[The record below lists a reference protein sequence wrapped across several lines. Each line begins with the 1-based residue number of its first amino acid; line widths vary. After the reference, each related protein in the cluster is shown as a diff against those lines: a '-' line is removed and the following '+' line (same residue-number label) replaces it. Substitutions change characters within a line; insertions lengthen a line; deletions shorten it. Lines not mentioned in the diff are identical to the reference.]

1 MEVPRGTVTLKP
13 GREKPVRQRHPWIFS
28 GAIAR
33 ISPEAEDGDLVDV
46 RAADGAW
53 LAQGFLNRRSQIQ
66 VRILTWQEG
75 ETVDEHFWRRR
86 LLRAVD
92 VRRPPVVEETTD
104 ACRLVNGESDFLPGL
119 VVDRYADWLVF
130 QAGTLAMDRR
140 KRMLAAL
147 LLEITGAQGVVERSD
162 MTVRRMEGLP
172 ESREVLAG
180 VAPPNPVTIRE
191 AGHRFLVDLERG
203 QKTGFYLDQR
213 VNRQRVAVYCR
224 DRTVLNGFAYTG
236 GFAVHALAAGAR
248 HVTNVDTSGDVLRL
262 AAENLRLNGFD
273 AEGQAETVVGDL
285 FQLLRLW
292 QTEGRRFDVI
302 VLDPPKFASRRS
314 HLDRAL
320 RGYKDINLQ
329 AFKLLRPGGILATF
343 SCSGL
348 VDPPLFQKVV
358 FGAALDAGRQVQILE
373 WLRQAPDHPVALTFP
388 EGAYLKGLICRVV
401 Y

>member
-1 MEVPRGTVTLKP
+1 M
-13 GREKPVRQRHPWIFS
+13 
-28 GAIAR
+28 
-33 ISPEAEDGDLVDV
+33 DV
-46 RAADGAW
+46 RAADGTW

-75 ETVDEHFWRRR
+75 EVIDEHFWRRR

-92 VRRPPVVEETTD
+92 VRRPPVVEEATD

-119 VVDRYADWLVF
+119 VVDRYADWLVL

-140 KRMLAAL
+140 KRRLAAL
-147 LLEITGAQGVVERSD
+147 LQEITGAQGVVERSD
-162 MTVRRMEGLP
+162 MAVRRMEGLP
-172 ESREVLAG
+172 ESREILAG
-180 VAPPNPVTIRE
+180 VAPPNPVTIQE
-191 AGHRFLVDLERG
+191 AGHRFLVDLEGG

-262 AAENLRLNGFD
+262 AVENLRLNGFD
-273 AEGQAETVVGDL
+273 PEEQADTVVGDL

-292 QTEGRRFDVI
+292 QSEGRRFDAI
-302 VLDPPKFASRRS
+302 VLDPPKFAARRS

-348 VDPPLFQKVV
+348 VDPALFQKVV
-358 FGAALDAGRQVQILE
+358 FGAALDAGRGVPVLE
-373 WLRQAPDHPVALTFP
+373 LLRQAPDHPVALTFP

>member
-1 MEVPRGTVTLKP
+1 M
-13 GREKPVRQRHPWIFS
+13 
-28 GAIAR
+28 
-33 ISPEAEDGDLVDV
+33 DV
-46 RAADGAW
+46 RAADGTW

-75 ETVDEHFWRRR
+75 EVIDEHFWRRR

-92 VRRPPVVEETTD
+92 VRRPPVVEEVTD

-119 VVDRYADWLVF
+119 VVDRYADWLVL

-140 KRMLAAL
+140 KRRLAAL
-147 LLEITGAQGVVERSD
+147 LQEITGAQGVVERSD
-162 MTVRRMEGLP
+162 MAVRRMEGLP
-172 ESREVLAG
+172 ESREILAG
-180 VAPPNPVTIRE
+180 VAPPNPVTIQE
-191 AGHRFLVDLERG
+191 AGHRFLVDLEGG

-262 AAENLRLNGFD
+262 AVENLRLNGFD
-273 AEGQAETVVGDL
+273 PEEQADTVVGDL

-292 QTEGRRFDVI
+292 QSEGRRFDAI
-302 VLDPPKFASRRS
+302 VLDPPKFAARRS

-348 VDPPLFQKVV
+348 VDPALFQKVV
-358 FGAALDAGRQVQILE
+358 FGAALDAGRGVQVLE